1 MMAKKLKIA
10 GAPISWGV
18 CEAPNWGH
26 QMGPA
31 RVLKE
36 MAELGLGATE
46 FGPLGFLPIEAAD
59 RARVLAEHGME
70 AIGGFFPI
78 VLHQADHDPLPE
90 ILKELESYKA
100 TGAYKLV
107 LAAYT
112 GVEGY
117 DEKRPELDE
126 AGWSVM
132 FTNLNRIREACDAVG
147 VDAVLHPHVGTMVET
162 EADIL
167 KILQGSTI
175 KFCLDTGHMFIGGCD
190 PVEFSAKYANRVGHV
205 HMKDTNSERATEVR
219 NGTRTYYDAMINGLY
234 APLGEGDID
243 MRAIVKNLVSSGYD
257 GWFVLEQ
264 DLAIFEEPAAGLGP
278 VEFARRSVAFL
289 RAIES
294 ELS

>member
-1 MMAKKLKIA
+1 MAKKIKIA

-46 FGPLGFLPIEAAD
+46 FGPLGFLPVEPEA
-59 RARVLAEHGME
+59 RAKVLKEHAME

-78 VLHQADHDPLPE
+78 ILHKADHDPIPAVLE
-90 ILKELESYKA
+90 ELKSYKA
-100 TGAYKLV
+100 TGAYKMV
-107 LAAYT
+107 LAANT
-112 GVEGY
+112 GQAGY

-126 AGWSVM
+126 AGWNTM
-132 FTNLNRIREACDAVG
+132 FTNLNRIREVCEAQG

-162 EADIL
+162 ESDIMKVL
-167 KILQGSTI
+167 NGSTI
-175 KFCLDTGHMFIGGCD
+175 KFCLDTGHMYIGGCD
-190 PVEFSAKYANRVGHV
+190 PVEFSAKHADRVGHV
-205 HMKDTNSERATEVR
+205 HMKDTNAGPAAEIR
-219 NGTRTYYDAMINGLY
+219 NGTKTYYEAMINGLY
-234 APLGEGDID
+234 SPLGQGDID
-243 MRAIVKNLVSSGYD
+243 MKAIVKNLVNAGYD

-278 VEFARRSVAFL
+278 VEFARQSVDFL
-289 RAIES
+289 RAIEA